1 MINPMAVRTGSVY
14 GSLLLMVGVMLP
26 FLPVWLAARGF
37 SIAEVAFA
45 IGAQSVVRVV
55 ATPVLTYM
63 ADRYRA
69 RRRFMIVLSMLA
81 ALFMLAAGLVES
93 RAAIVIL
100 IVLAAASWAP
110 IMPMLDAV
118 AVEQSDAGLYDYGRV
133 RIAGSITFIAG
144 SLGAGA
150 LLLVIDKASL
160 IWVLLMTHILMAVSA
175 LALPKLG
182 ATKAGDT
189 TPPTIA
195 AAGTVLMTGS
205 FALLVLVAGLTQAS
219 HAVYYSFGSLHWESL
234 GYSAVTIGWLW
245 SIGVIAEIVL
255 FMYARGSIERLGPVL
270 LLMGGAGFG
279 ILRWAGM
286 AFDPPLAIAML
297 LQVLHAAS
305 YGMTHLGTIYYIR
318 RFMDA
323 DFAGTAQGVFV
334 AVSGGVLMTSAIALA
349 GWSYGA
355 SAAFSYFWMAA
366 MCAVALMLGAVLK
379 RRTAD

>member
-1 MINPMAVRTGSVY
+1 MINPLAVRTGAVY

-37 SIAEVAFA
+37 SIADIAFA
-45 IGAQSVVRVV
+45 VASQSVVRVV
-55 ATPVLTYM
+55 ATPVLTYV

-69 RRRFMIVLSMLA
+69 RRRFIIVLSILA
-81 ALFMLAAGLVES
+81 AVFMLAAGLVES
-93 RAAIVIL
+93 RAAIVAM
-100 IVLAAASWAP
+100 IVLAAMSWAP

-160 IWVLLMTHILMAVSA
+160 IWLLLVTHILMALSA
-175 LALPKLG
+175 FALPQLG
-182 ATKAGDT
+182 AAKEGDNR
-189 TPPTIA
+189 PPTVA
-195 AAGTVLMTGS
+195 AAGKVLMTGS
-205 FALLVLVAGLTQAS
+205 FVLLILVAGLTQTS

-234 GYSAVTIGWLW
+234 GYSAVTIGGLW
-245 SIGVIAEIVL
+245 SIGVVAEIAL
-255 FMYARGSIERLGPVL
+255 FMYARGSIERMGPVL
-270 LLMGGAGFG
+270 LLMAGAGFG
-279 ILRWAGM
+279 VLRWAGM
-286 AFDPPLAIAML
+286 AFDPPLAVVVL

-318 RFMDA
+318 CFMDV

-334 AVSGGVLMTSAIALA
+334 AISGGVFMTSAIALA
-349 GWSYGA
+349 GWAYGA
-355 SAAFSYFWMAA
+355 SAALSYLWMAA
-366 MCAVALMLGAVLK
+366 MCSVALVLGFILK
-379 RRTAD
+379 ARTSR

>member
-1 MINPMAVRTGSVY
+1 MINPMAVRTGAVY

-37 SIAEVAFA
+37 SIADIAFA
-45 IGAQSVVRVV
+45 IASQSVVRVV
-55 ATPVLTYM
+55 ATPVMTYM

-69 RRRFMIVLSMLA
+69 RRRFIIVLSILA

-93 RAAIVIL
+93 RAAIVAM
-100 IVLAAASWAP
+100 IVLAAMCWAP

-150 LLLVIDKASL
+150 LLLLIDRDSL
-160 IWVLLMTHILMAVSA
+160 IWVLLVTHILMALSA
-175 LALPKLG
+175 FVLPQLG
-182 ATKAGDT
+182 AAKAANNS
-189 TPPTIA
+189 PPTIA
-195 AAGTVLMTGS
+195 AAGKVLMTGS
-205 FALLVLVAGLTQAS
+205 FALLILVAGLTQTS

-234 GYSAVTIGWLW
+234 GYSAVTIGGLW
-245 SIGVIAEIVL
+245 SIGVVAEIGL
-255 FMYARGSIERLGPVL
+255 FMYARGSIERMGPVL
-270 LLMGGAGFG
+270 LLLAGAGFG
-279 ILRWAGM
+279 VLRWAGM
-286 AFDPPLAIAML
+286 AFDPPLAVVVL

-334 AVSGGVLMTSAIALA
+334 AISGGVFMTCAIALA
-349 GWSYGA
+349 GWAYGA
-355 SAAFSYFWMAA
+355 HSALSYLWMAA
-366 MCAVALMLGAVLK
+366 MCSVALALGFVL
-379 RRTAD
+379 RARTNN

>member
-1 MINPMAVRTGSVY
+1 MINPMAVRTGAVY

-37 SIAEVAFA
+37 SIADIAFA
-45 IGAQSVVRVV
+45 IACQSVVRVV
-55 ATPVLTYM
+55 ATPVMTYM

-69 RRRFMIVLSMLA
+69 RRRFIIVLSILA

-93 RAAIVIL
+93 RAAIVAM
-100 IVLAAASWAP
+100 IVLAAMCWAP

-150 LLLVIDKASL
+150 LLLVIDKDSL
-160 IWVLLMTHILMAVSA
+160 IWVLLVTHILMALSA
-175 LALPKLG
+175 FVLPQLG
-182 ATKAGDT
+182 AAKAANNS
-189 TPPTIA
+189 PPTIA
-195 AAGTVLMTGS
+195 AAGKVLMTGS
-205 FALLVLVAGLTQAS
+205 FALLILVAGLTQTS

-234 GYSAVTIGWLW
+234 GYSAVTIGGLW
-245 SIGVIAEIVL
+245 SIGVVAEIGL
-255 FMYARGSIERLGPVL
+255 FMYARGSIERMGPVL
-270 LLMGGAGFG
+270 LLLAGAGFG
-279 ILRWAGM
+279 VLRWAGM
-286 AFDPPLAIAML
+286 AFDPPLAVVVL

-334 AVSGGVLMTSAIALA
+334 AISGGVFMTCAIALA
-349 GWSYGA
+349 GWAYGA
-355 SAAFSYFWMAA
+355 HSALSYLWMAA
-366 MCAVALMLGAVLK
+366 MCSVALALGFVL
-379 RRTAD
+379 RARTNN

>member
-1 MINPMAVRTGSVY
+1 MINPMAVRTGAVY

-37 SIAEVAFA
+37 SIADVAFA
-45 IGAQSVVRVV
+45 IASQSVVRVV

-63 ADRYRA
+63 ADKYRA
-69 RRRFMIVLSMLA
+69 RRRFIIVLSTLA
-81 ALFMLAAGLVES
+81 AVFMLAAGLVES
-93 RAAIVIL
+93 RDAIVAM
-100 IVLAAASWAP
+100 IVLAAMCWAP

-160 IWVLLMTHILMAVSA
+160 IWVLLVTHILMALSA
-175 LALPKLG
+175 FALPQLG
-182 ATKAGDT
+182 AAKADDNR
-189 TPPTIA
+189 PPTLA
-195 AAGTVLMTGS
+195 AAGKVLMTGS
-205 FALLVLVAGLTQAS
+205 FVLLILVAGLTQTS

-234 GYSAVTIGWLW
+234 GYSAVTIGGLW
-245 SIGVIAEIVL
+245 SIGVAAEILL
-255 FMYARGSIERLGPVL
+255 FMYARGSIERMGPVL
-270 LLMGGAGFG
+270 LLLAGAGFG
-279 ILRWAGM
+279 VLRWAGM
-286 AFDPPLAIAML
+286 AFDPPLAVVML

-334 AVSGGVLMTSAIALA
+334 AISGGVFMTSAIALA
-349 GWSYGA
+349 GWAYGA
-355 SAAFSYFWMAA
+355 SAALSYLWMAA
-366 MCAVALMLGAVLK
+366 MCGVALVLSLVLK
-379 RRTAD
+379 ARTAG

>member
-1 MINPMAVRTGSVY
+1 MINPMAVRTGAVY

-69 RRRFMIVLSMLA
+69 RRRFMIVLSVLA
-81 ALFMLAAGLVES
+81 ALFTLAAGLVDS
-93 RAAIVIL
+93 KAAIVVL
-100 IVLAAASWAP
+100 IVLAATSWAP

-160 IWVLLMTHILMAVSA
+160 IWVLLITHMLMALSA

-182 ATKAGDT
+182 AAKAGDT
-189 TPPTIA
+189 APPTLA

-205 FALLVLVAGLTQAS
+205 FALLVLVAGLIQAS
-219 HAVYYSFGSLHWESL
+219 HAVYYSFGSLHWERL

-355 SAAFSYFWMAA
+355 SAAFSYLWMAA
-366 MCAVALMLGAVLK
+366 MCAVALILGAVLK
-379 RRTAD
+379 RRTTV

>member
-93 RAAIVIL
+93 RAAIVVL

-182 ATKAGDT
+182 AAKAGDT

-255 FMYARGSIERLGPVL
+255 FMHARGSIERLGPVL

-355 SAAFSYFWMAA
+355 SAAFSYLWMAA